1 MAHLLSVNLARPR
14 PNPAKPDSGSTGIDK
29 RPVEHEVRLRAP
41 GPKTGGLGSGL
52 IGDSIFDSRNHGGD
66 DQAVYAYSRESL
78 DHWERELGRELT
90 GGSFGE
96 NLTTAGL
103 DVDRALIGE
112 RWRIGDQVVL
122 EVSSPRI
129 PCSTFAR
136 WLDERGWVKRFAQ
149 GALPG
154 AYLRIVEPGVIRA
167 GDPVTVEHRPDHD
180 VTVELCFRA
189 LMTEARLLHRLVDVD
204 ALPEE
209 VRELARKRT
218 GGAPPFDPQEWETDD

>member
-1 MAHLLSVNLARPR
+1 ML
-14 PNPAKPDSGSTGIDK
+14 
-29 RPVEHEVRLRAP
+29 
-41 GPKTGGLGSGL
+41 
-52 IGDSIFDSRNHGGD
+52 
-66 DQAVYAYSRESL
+66 
-78 DHWERELGRELT
+78 
-90 GGSFGE
+90 
-96 NLTTAGL
+96 
-103 DVDRALIGE
+103 
-112 RWRIGDQVVL
+112 L

-167 GDPVTVEHRPDHD
+167 GDTVTVEHRPDHG

-189 LMTEARLLHRLVDVD
+189 LMTEAQLLPRLVDVE

-209 VRELARKRT
+209 TRELARKRT
-218 GGAPPFDPQEWETDD
+218 GGTPPYDPQEWETDV